1 MCRQP
6 GPWQP
11 DLRVQPDWGK
21 VDLKWNNEHND
32 ITDAI
37 GYNVYRYTM
46 VNDSTASDTI
56 KINKIIIDVDSIHYT
71 DYDVVPGKTYYY
83 LYRTL
88 SSSLKEYDVS
98 NTIAVTP
105 LTATKGDAN
114 GSMSVD
120 ISDVVTTVS
129 YAVGSNPQPFIFDA
143 ADVNSDKTIDILDVI
158 GIINIVL
165 NHSSAVLR
173 TWQ

>member
-1 MCRQP
+1 VN
-6 GPWQP
+6 
-11 DLRVQPDWGK
+11 VQAAGSLATGFTGTAGLGK

-114 GSMSVD
+114 GSMDVN

-129 YAVGSNPQPFIFDA
+129 YVIGGNPQPFIFDA

-165 NHSSAVLR
+165 NP
-173 TWQ
+173 